1 MSDIFLLF
9 DNLIVAELSLF
20 RYILEQ
26 VFFIL
31 YLIIDRY
38 FYFVFLL

>member
-9 DNLIVAELSLF
+9 DNIIVAELSLF

-38 FYFVFLL
+38 FLFCIYL